1 MREVDTSETSVVWP
15 AWCYSGETTVNED
28 LPQRLVAAAA
38 AAAAAAAT
46 AAVSPSSIVLLAQQ
60 KQKQRA
66 RQQKDPQQ
74 HSSSNQSRSS
84 SVSSAS
90 VSPSSSSS
98 SSSPSPSPASPTSTH
113 SPARPPGRSRGKR
126 KSITRTTRVAACSQ
140 SPSVVAG
147 SAIAAALEAGSVAS
161 ASPGGLGLGQ
171 RSPPSSIDSACAATL
186 CHGRSVGEGNV
197 AARAPELLSTG
208 QPTGKSVDERRD
220 AEQEAERVPEH
231 GSVKNYHFGAIDTR
245 VLRQHQATLHSLDK
259 MLSERIYD
267 RKKYLNS
274 PTGGGSA
281 SGGGVVP
288 ASASAFYEKLRNGG
302 GASAAGDTG
311 VGGAAMIESQLNL
324 IKNGGPGGIN
334 GTSAHLSAIAAS
346 IISNNNNNNSNCS
359 TNNNNNNGSN
369 ASDGNGSSTL
379 GGNGS
384 NGALASPRSSSSS
397 NSSSSHQIN
406 SNKTSNSSS
415 NNNNNNNNSNT
426 NNNNIS
432 SSGSIKSERL
442 SPANN
447 DAQSMASRSR
457 SVTPSSFSGTP
468 PQTMHA
474 SEASFPSS
482 IPSGGLLPSPSAVG
496 ANAVGRP
503 ELQARNYSDF
513 MRSLAAKYNNNN
525 NINDSVSNIKN
536 SFPEPKMRFTQPKS
550 YIEGSLSSK
559 KGSPL
564 TSTQVPN
571 PSIMT
576 SLFSGLPF
584 QSAVFPPLIDMSST
598 QALVTLARAA
608 KESEIHNI
616 LKTDTGGGLKKP
628 SSLSRGS
635 SPPTT
640 STSLSS
646 HHFPSPFATGYLPGL
661 LPNHHLAS
669 FPSQPPPS
677 AALGGPLKSPS
688 RAPEASTLSTTFP
701 LDLSASTPS
710 ASKRLRLSSPTPSR
724 HQETSPAP
732 SSTNSQPSAD
742 GSLDL
747 KTTRKCHA
755 RVEELAA
762 WTVDNV
768 CDFVA
773 SIDICAEYV
782 QNFRDQ
788 SIDGAGLPLLTEE
801 HLTNSLGMKLG
812 PALKLRSMLAK
823 KLGGPCPCA
832 LCSVPTPPPPP
843 PVRTNSSGSGSSK
856 GDTTPTNRPPSNGS
870 IG

>member
-38 AAAAAAAT
+38 AAAAAT
-46 AAVSPSSIVLLAQQ
+46 AVTPSPIVLLAQQ
-60 KQKQRA
+60 EERQRQNS
-66 RQQKDPQQ
+66 RHQKDHQHHHQHHQQ
-74 HSSSNQSRSS
+74 QASSNQSRSS
-84 SVSSAS
+84 SASSAS
-90 VSPSSSSS
+90 VS
-98 SSSPSPSPASPTSTH
+98 SSPSSPATSPH
-113 SPARPPGRSRGKR
+113 SRSATLSQQERRRVKR
-126 KSITRTTRVAACSQ
+126 KSITSTLLFNQ
-140 SPSVVAG
+140 SPVAG
-147 SAIAAALEAGSVAS
+147 LASSAIAAALEAGSVVVPAS
-161 ASPGGLGLGQ
+161 PPGGLLGL
-171 RSPPSSIDSACAATL
+171 SPHRRVAEALYDGRPFVGGNGAPLLSIHHDRNIENRQNEATSDEEEDQEEE
-186 CHGRSVGEGNV
+186 HEDN
-197 AARAPELLSTG
+197 ARAKVKANRVKSNHFGVINTRLL
-208 QPTGKSVDERRD
+208 Q
-220 AEQEAERVPEH
+220 ERVQE
-231 GSVKNYHFGAIDTR
+231 
-245 VLRQHQATLHSLDK
+245 RQTKLHTLDK

-274 PTGGGSA
+274 PTG
-281 SGGGVVP
+281 SGG
-288 ASASAFYEKLRNGG
+288 ASTVGSSTAASAFYEKYRNGG
-302 GASAAGDTG
+302 DSG
-311 VGGAAMIESQLNL
+311 ESQLNL
-324 IKNGGPGGIN
+324 IKNGATSGGSIGSLN
-334 GTSAHLSAIAAS
+334 GVSSSAHLSAIAAS
-346 IISNNNNNNSNCS
+346 IIGSSNGS
-359 TNNNNNNGSN
+359 NNGSN
-369 ASDGNGSSTL
+369 TSNNNEGNGTL
-379 GGNGS
+379 SLHSGGNS
-384 NGALASPRSSSSS
+384 NSNQISS
-397 NSSSSHQIN
+397 NKN
-406 SNKTSNSSS
+406 GNGG
-415 NNNNNNNNSNT
+415 NNNNNNNSNT

-432 SSGSIKSERL
+432 SGSIGSINNSNTSSIKSERF
-442 SPANN
+442 SPPNN

-474 SEASFPSS
+474 SDVGFSSS
-482 IPSGGLLPSPSAVG
+482 ISTGGLLPSPNSSSG
-496 ANAVGRP
+496 AGNSVGRS
-503 ELQARNYSDF
+503 EFQTRNYSDF

-525 NINDSVSNIKN
+525 NTNDISNIKN
-536 SFPEPKMRFTQPKS
+536 SFLEPKMRLTQPKS
-550 YIEGSLSSK
+550 YIESSLSSK

-576 SLFSGLPF
+576 SLFSSLPF

-608 KESEIHNI
+608 KDSEVHNI
-616 LKTDTGGGLKKP
+616 LKVDTGGGLKKP

-635 SPPTT
+635 SPPP
-640 STSLSS
+640 SSALGS
-646 HHFPSPFATGYLPGL
+646 HHFSSPFGTGYLPGL
-661 LPNHHLAS
+661 LPNHHHLAS
-669 FPSQPPPS
+669 FPSQSPS
-677 AALGGPLKSPS
+677 LATSGPLKSPS
-688 RAPEASTLSTTFP
+688 RAPEPTTLVSTFP
-701 LDLSASTPS
+701 LDLSATTPS
-710 ASKRLRLSSPTPSR
+710 GSKRIKLSPTPSR

-742 GSLDL
+742 SLDL
-747 KTTRKCHA
+747 KSTRKCHA
-755 RVEELAA
+755 RVEEISA

-832 LCSVPTPPPPP
+832 LCSVPTSMPPA
-843 PVRTNSSGSGSSK
+843 RTNSSGSGSSK
-856 GDTTPTNRPPSNGS
+856 GDTTPTNRPPSNDGS